1 MKKQT
6 GFTARVLTIVKKIP
20 KGNTMSY
27 KAVARKAGNEK
38 AARAVGMI
46 MSKNTDTNVPCHR
59 VIRSDGAL
67 GGYNGLRG
75 TKQKLLKKEGTI

>member
-1 MKKQT
+1 
-6 GFTARVLTIVKKIP
+6 
-20 KGNTMSY
+20 
-27 KAVARKAGNEK
+27 
-38 AARAVGMI
+38 MI

-59 VIRSDGAL
+59 VIRSNGAL